1 MAGLE
6 QDPSAT
12 DAALRADRAGST
24 MITIG
29 WILIGFDCV
38 SAVFLWVGLRS
49 GSLFWVWWVI
59 AEGVAAHAEGF
70 GEDVEHLVTEA
81 FPIRPLVVELQRAVI
96 REAQLGGIGDPTPGV
111 VIVWPGRDAG
121 ECTGRRRGPGLRLP
135 YVSGRSVVDLVV
147 LVEVFAVREHIG
159 NA

>member
-12 DAALRADRAGST
+12 EAALRADRAGST

-59 AEGVAAHAEGF
+59 AEGVAA
-70 GEDVEHLVTEA
+70 L
-81 FPIRPLVVELQRAVI
+81 ILI
-96 REAQLGGIGDPTPGV
+96 WLGG
-111 VIVWPGRDAG
+111 RKKMQARSLA
-121 ECTGRRRGPGLRLP
+121 ENANRR
-135 YVSGRSVVDLVV
+135 
-147 LVEVFAVREHIG
+147 
-159 NA
+159 